1 MASGAACHS
10 SSGGSAVPMVVFGR
24 RAGTRRCCRPVQV
37 AHSSTVGECSEA
49 KEPRGARGGATAAQ
63 GVHEGSA
70 KVRFQRGG
78 IAGSVLAVASLG
90 PTSQERKAASF
101 CGWMSGSVGAT
112 PGAGRSGERF
122 RSQVRELWV
131 PGLRQVPAMYR
142 ARVVSLPGEVF
153 QNSGTPGWGRGKG
166 KQASFFPPLCTF
178 LLLDNSTHEVG

>member
-10 SSGGSAVPMVVFGR
+10 SSGASTVPVVAFGR

-49 KEPRGARGGATAAQ
+49 REPRGTRGGATAAQ

-78 IAGSVLAVASLG
+78 IAGSVLVAAALG
-90 PTSQERKAASF
+90 STSQERKAAGF
-101 CGWMSGSVGAT
+101 CGWMSGSAGAT

-131 PGLRQVPAMYR
+131 PGLRQVTAMYR

-153 QNSGTPGWGRGKG
+153 QNSGTPGWGRGIG
-166 KQASFFPPLCTF
+166 KQAPFFPPLCTF
-178 LLLDNSTHEVG
+178 FVAG